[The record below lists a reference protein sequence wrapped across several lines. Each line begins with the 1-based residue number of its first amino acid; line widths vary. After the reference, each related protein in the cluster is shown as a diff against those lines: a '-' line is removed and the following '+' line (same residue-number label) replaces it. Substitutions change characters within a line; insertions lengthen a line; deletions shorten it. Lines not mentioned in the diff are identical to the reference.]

1 MNQNNFTL
9 ECLELR
15 RKRRLFPDLKTLKEL
30 ENEEFPDEEH
40 RIDLAQEMWERR
52 MER

>member
-15 RKRRLFPDLKTLKEL
+15 RKRRLFPDLETLADL
-30 ENEEFPDEEH
+30 ENEELPDKED
-40 RIDLAQEMWERR
+40 RINRAQEMWERR
-52 MER
+52 LER